1 VSLATSYK
9 KHGLEYSGAMRV
21 YTQYL
26 NNKFMIPRLREQSG
40 AYGANA
46 SFSRNGLFTMMT
58 YRDPNLG
65 QSYKIFDEALPFMK
79 SEELNSEKL
88 KPAILGALKPYYSD
102 KSVLGKTST
111 MTSLYLTDQTWDDYM
126 KIKKEILGTT
136 VENLKTI
143 NAVLEKA
150 LPEANK
156 AVAGNSQKLKA
167 EAGFLKKVLPIK

>member
-1 VSLATSYK
+1 MVMPSPGEVQYVSLATSYK

-79 SEELNSEKL
+79 GEELNADKL

-126 KIKKEILGTT
+126 KLRKR
-136 VENLKTI
+136 
-143 NAVLEKA
+143 
-150 LPEANK
+150 
-156 AVAGNSQKLKA
+156 
-167 EAGFLKKVLPIK
+167 F